1 LHETSATKIFMGGG
15 TMFAHEIVERYFAS
29 LLEAP
34 DIWSKFPSSPAW
46 DTEVIRALVTAGLH
60 ASPTPLTAAD
70 YRDSIRRS
78 EYLALDVCIADPS
91 SWGPPLFT
99 AEHASAP
106 RRASIQNS
114 AWKLLAVR
122 TQRRVLVAYY
132 AAKSDVRDR
141 AAIESAVREVCVDNP
156 GKNAPNDIVIIS
168 ADIHA
173 RPLSGRELREVFAH
187 SIVGVLA

>member
-1 LHETSATKIFMGGG
+1 ML
-15 TMFAHEIVERYFAS
+15 AHEITERYLES
-29 LLEAP
+29 LLEAT
-34 DIWSKFPSSPAW
+34 DIWSRFPSSPAW
-46 DTEVIRALVTAGLH
+46 EAEVIRALVTAGMH
-60 ASPTPLTAAD
+60 AITTPLLATE

-91 SWGPPLFT
+91 SWGPPLFI
-99 AEHASAP
+99 AEHASGP
-106 RRASIQNS
+106 RRASIQYA

-122 TQRRVLVAYY
+122 AQRRVLVAYY

-168 ADIHA
+168 ANINA
-173 RPLSGRELREVFAH
+173 RPSSGRELREIFAH
-187 SIVGVLA
+187 SIVGELA

>member
-1 LHETSATKIFMGGG
+1 MSGG
-15 TMFAHEIVERYFAS
+15 TMFAHDIVERYFAS

-60 ASPTPLTAAD
+60 ACPTPLLAAE
-70 YRDSIRRS
+70 YRDSIRRAES
-78 EYLALDVCIADPS
+78 LGLDVCIADPS
-91 SWGPPLFT
+91 SLGPPLFI

-106 RRASIQNS
+106 RRASIQSS

-122 TQRRVLVAYY
+122 TQCRVLVAYY

-141 AAIESAVREVCVDNP
+141 AAIESAVREVCLD
-156 GKNAPNDIVIIS
+156 
-168 ADIHA
+168 
-173 RPLSGRELREVFAH
+173 
-187 SIVGVLA
+187 